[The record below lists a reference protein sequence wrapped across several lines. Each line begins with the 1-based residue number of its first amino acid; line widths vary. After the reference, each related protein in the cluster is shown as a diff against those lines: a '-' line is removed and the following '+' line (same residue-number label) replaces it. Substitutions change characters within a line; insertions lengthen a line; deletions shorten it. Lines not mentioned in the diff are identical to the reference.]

1 MVHELP
7 VEAADVSA
15 VGSTSHSDTIR
26 AKIGIVDGAAGAP
39 FELPSPALSARA
51 DDRAESPSRVREEK
65 NAAVFVG
72 VGAES
77 RCRGGGVVDGWGP
90 TGISGPCAGEAN
102 SGDGVRTGRAV
113 DAFVPAGSSRG
124 AKDDTDVAGVGGVG
138 VEVLTVGTP
147 LVPGVRRG
155 NPEGAVAG
163 GVDCGVIG
171 ANVSVRSVLLAGV
184 RRGRSAKL
192 LVAGGAD
199 SVGTG
204 CDHDSADG
212 ADCVDCVGG
221 GVRSSVGTGPVRG
234 VRISGAREE
243 SRIDV
248 GRSTVAVMP
257 LCVDDVAVGRRR
269 TEML

>member
-1 MVHELP
+1 MVQALP

-26 AKIGIVDGAAGAP
+26 AKIGIVVGAASTP
-39 FELPSPALSARA
+39 FELPSPAPSARA
-51 DDRAESPSRVREEK
+51 DARAESPSRVREEK

-77 RCRGGGVVDGWGP
+77 RCRGGGVVDGCGP
-90 TGISGPCAGEAN
+90 TGISGPCAGEVN
-102 SGDGVRTGRAV
+102 SGEGVRTGRDV
-113 DAFVPAGSSRG
+113 DALVPSGSGRG
-124 AKDDTDVAGVGGVG
+124 AKDDTEVAGAAVVG
-138 VEVLTVGTP
+138 VEVLTAGTP
-147 LVPGVRRG
+147 LVPGVRRC
-155 NPEGAVAG
+155 NPEGAVVVG
-163 GVDCGVIG
+163 MDCGVIG
-171 ANVSVRSVLLAGV
+171 ANVSVRSVLLLGV

-192 LVAGGAD
+192 LVAGCGGAN

-204 CDHDSADG
+204 CDQDGSDG
-212 ADCVDCVGG
+212 AGG

-234 VRISGAREE
+234 VRISGPREE
-243 SRIDV
+243 SSIDV